1 MAKLTLTI
9 ASQSV
14 SIDLADAK
22 ASRLV
27 ELYAGAD
34 AGTEAATA
42 MTRRERMAIT
52 VKGLA
57 QTWREAAKMQRVREL
72 ERVRDAT
79 LATEAADFADNA
91 VVS

>member
-1 MAKLTLTI
+1 MAKLTLAI
-9 ASQSV
+9 ANQSV
-14 SIDLADAK
+14 SVDLDDAK

-34 AGTEAATA
+34 AGTEAAAA
-42 MTRRERMAIT
+42 MTRKERMTIT

-57 QTWREAAKMQRVREL
+57 QTWRETARLQRVREL

-79 LATEAADFADNA
+79 LATEVADFADDA
-91 VVS
+91 VVA